1 MIDLEYS
8 FADDRLQILKENTVD
23 NTLCAARFLTLME
36 DWEEWELEDILDA
49 LRQGK
54 IALDIE
60 KLPKS
65 ANLGQS
71 AARLQLEAKAESLAD
86 LQTQLE
92 ENDPL
97 KLYLQEVSLFSG
109 DAPDPNTPM
118 DVQVEAMLGQAVAL
132 ALQYVGKGVL
142 LLDLIQE
149 ANLGLWEAVQ
159 NYEGGDY
166 LEHCNWWMQQHLNGV
181 VTLQARQ
188 NGVGQML
195 RQAMEDYRAV
205 DEKLLVDLGRNP
217 TREEIA
223 QAMHMDVE
231 AAQTVASMLENARV
245 LQRVKSPEPEQLPQ
259 EEDQAVEDTA
269 YFQMRQRI
277 SELLCR
283 LDETSAKLLTMRYGL
298 EGGLPMDA
306 AEVARK
312 LGMTQQEVVDMEAA
326 ALAKLRQ

>member
-1 MIDLEYS
+1 MVELEYS
-8 FADDRLQILKENTVD
+8 FTDSLQTIKEHAVE

-36 DWEEWELEDILDA
+36 DREEWELEDALDA
-49 LRQGK
+49 LRQEK
-54 IALDIE
+54 IALDIS
-60 KLPKS
+60 KLPKA

-71 AARLQLEAKAESLAD
+71 AMRLQMEAKAGSLAE
-86 LQTQLE
+86 LQQQLE

-97 KLYLQEVSLFSG
+97 KLYLQEVALFSG
-109 DAPDPNTPM
+109 DAPNANAPM

-132 ALQYVGKGVL
+132 ALEYVGKGVL

-159 NYEGGDY
+159 SYQGGDY
-166 LEHCNWWMQQHLNGV
+166 LAHCNWWMQQHLAGV

-188 NGVGQML
+188 SGVGQML

-217 TREEIA
+217 TPEEIA
-223 QAMHMDVE
+223 QAMHMETE
-231 AAQTVASMLENARV
+231 AVQTVAAMLENARV
-245 LQRVKSPEPEQLPQ
+245 MQRVKSPEPEQLPQ

-277 SELLCR
+277 EDLLCR
-283 LDETSAKLLTMRYGL
+283 LDETQAKLLTMRYGL
-298 EGGLPMDA
+298 EGGLPMEA

-312 LGMTQQEVVDMEAA
+312 LGMTQDEVVAMEAA

>member
-1 MIDLEYS
+1 MIDLEYA
-8 FADDRLQILKENTVD
+8 FTDPLACVKESVVD

-36 DWEEWELEDILDA
+36 DKEEWELEDALDA
-49 LRQGK
+49 LRQGG
-54 IALDIE
+54 IALDIT
-60 KLPKS
+60 KLPKVS
-65 ANLGQS
+65 NLGQS
-71 AARLQLEAKAESLAD
+71 AARLQMEAKAQSVAQ
-86 LQTQLE
+86 LQAQLE

-97 KLYLQEVSLFSG
+97 KLYLQEVALFTG
-109 DAPDPNTPM
+109 DVPDPNGPM

-132 ALQYVGKGVL
+132 AFEYVGKGVL
-142 LLDLIQE
+142 LLDLVQE

-159 NYEGGDY
+159 NYAGGDY
-166 LEHCNWWMQQHLNGV
+166 VAHCNWWMQQHLNGV

-188 NGVGQML
+188 SGVGQML

-223 QAMHMDVE
+223 EAMHMELEAVE
-231 AAQTVASMLENARV
+231 TVASMLENARV
-245 LQRVKSPEPEQLPQ
+245 MQRVKAPEPEELPQ

-298 EGGLPMDA
+298 EGGLPMEADQ
-306 AEVARK
+306 VARK
-312 LGMTQQEVVDMEAA
+312 LGLTQQEVVEMEAA

>member
-1 MIDLEYS
+1 MFDLEFD
-8 FADDRLQILKENTVD
+8 FADSLQSIKENIVD
-23 NTLCAARFLTLME
+23 NTLCAAKVLTLME
-36 DWEEWELEDILDA
+36 EREEWELEDALDA
-49 LRQGK
+49 LRQDG
-54 IALDIE
+54 IALDIT
-60 KLPKS
+60 KLPKVS
-65 ANLGQS
+65 NLGQS
-71 AARLQLEAKAESLAD
+71 AARLQLEAKAESVAQ
-86 LQTQLE
+86 LQEQLE

-97 KLYLQEVSLFSG
+97 KLYLQEVALFTG
-109 DAPDPNTPM
+109 EAPDPNGPM

-132 ALQYVGKGVL
+132 ALEYVGKGVL

-159 NYEGGDY
+159 NYNGGDY
-166 LEHCNWWMQQHLNGV
+166 LAHCNWWMQQHLNGV

-188 NGVGQML
+188 SGVGQLL

-223 QAMHMDVE
+223 QAMHMELEAVE
-231 AAQTVASMLENARV
+231 TVASMLENARV
-245 LQRVKSPEPEQLPQ
+245 LQRVKSPEPEELPQ

-277 SELLCR
+277 ADLLCR

-298 EGGLPMDA
+298 EGGLPMEADQ
-306 AEVARK
+306 VARK
-312 LGMTQQEVVDMEAA
+312 LGLTQQEVVEMEAA

>member
-1 MIDLEYS
+1 MIELEYS
-8 FADDRLQILKENTVD
+8 FEDGLLQILKENTVD
-23 NTLCAARFLTLME
+23 NTLCAAKVLTLME
-36 DWEEWELEDILDA
+36 DREEWEIEDALDA
-49 LRQGK
+49 LRQKK
-54 IALDIE
+54 ISLDID
-60 KLPKS
+60 KLPKT
-65 ANLGQS
+65 ANFGQS
-71 AARLQLEAKAESLAD
+71 ATRLQMEAKAESLAA
-86 LQTQLE
+86 LQEQLE

-97 KLYLQEVSLFSG
+97 KLYLQEVSLFFG
-109 DAPDPNTPM
+109 DTPDPNAPM
-118 DVQVEAMLGQAVAL
+118 DVQVEGMLGQAVAL
-132 ALQYVGKGVL
+132 ALAYVGKGVL

-159 NYEGGDY
+159 NYAGGDY
-166 LEHCNWWMQQHLNGV
+166 LAHCTWWMEQHLSGA

-205 DEKLLVDLGRNP
+205 DEKLLVELGRNP
-217 TREEIA
+217 TLEEIA
-223 QAMHMDVE
+223 QAMHMDAE

-245 LQRVKSPEPEQLPQ
+245 LQRVKSLKPEELPQ

-283 LDETSAKLLTMRYGL
+283 LDETQAKLLTLRYGL

-306 AEVARK
+306 AQVARK
-312 LGMTQQEVVDMEAA
+312 LGKTEQEVVDLEAA
-326 ALAKLRQ
+326 ALAKLRS

>member
-1 MIDLEYS
+1 MIDLEYAFTDS
-8 FADDRLQILKENTVD
+8 LQSVKENVVD
-23 NTLCAARFLTLME
+23 NTLCAAQFLTLME
-36 DWEEWELEDILDA
+36 DKEEWELEDALDA
-49 LRQGK
+49 LRQEG
-54 IALDIE
+54 ITLDIA
-60 KLPKS
+60 KLPKVS
-65 ANLGQS
+65 NLGQS
-71 AARLQLEAKAESLAD
+71 AMRLQLEAKADSVAQ
-86 LQTQLE
+86 LQEQLE

-97 KLYLQEVSLFSG
+97 KLYLQEVALFTG
-109 DAPDPNTPM
+109 DAPDPNGPM
-118 DVQVEAMLGQAVAL
+118 DVQVETMLGQAVAL
-132 ALQYVGKGVL
+132 AFEYVGKGVL

-159 NYEGGDY
+159 NYAGGDY
-166 LEHCNWWMQQHLNGV
+166 LAHCNWWMRQHLSGV

-188 NGVGQML
+188 SGVGQML

-223 QAMHMDVE
+223 EAMHMELEAVE
-231 AAQTVASMLENARV
+231 TVAAMVENARV
-245 LQRVKSPEPEQLPQ
+245 MQRVKAPEPEELPQ

-277 SELLCR
+277 AELLCR

-298 EGGLPMDA
+298 EGGLPMEADQ
-306 AEVARK
+306 VARK
-312 LGMTQQEVVDMEAA
+312 LGLTQQEVVEMEAA